1 MSLSSRTFHV
11 RSGQWADKMLT
22 LKKLQELQGKAY
34 CHGQDTRLKA
44 SDDMLFYHV
53 SQWDSAIL
61 GETTLQYRGE
71 FNILRKAGRQIMADL
86 RANPV
91 QVNFKPKSDSRED
104 GADIIDGLYLSD
116 DRTNTSLEAYDNA
129 VGEAVVCGVGAWE
142 LYTEYACNRAGVDNQ
157 VIRRR
162 PVYEAN
168 NNCFWDPNAKRL
180 DKSDAMYVSILEAY
194 SPDGYEQL
202 KRDLGRDKD
211 DYDEENDDEL
221 GEDCDR
227 PADFAFP
234 EQSYGFPWRSSGN
247 DVIYIARFYH
257 RRKVKD
263 KVITLMD
270 PLGQPLV
277 LRESDLVEVMD
288 ELIDAGY
295 KIESERE
302 FKRWEVRLYIASGE
316 AILNGKEG
324 ENGER
329 EGEVIAGENL
339 PVVPTYGE
347 RAFVEGEECYEGIT
361 RLAKDPQR
369 LRNFQMS
376 YLADIVS
383 RSPRPKPI
391 FTPEQLQGF
400 EFMYEETG
408 ADNNYPY
415 YLQNAKDAT
424 GQPLPIGPISV
435 MPEQTMPQALGV
447 MIELTRQ
454 AVEDVAN
461 PGLPQDIADP
471 DLSGKA
477 VIALTNR
484 LDQQSIVY
492 QQNLKHA
499 KRRDAEI
506 YASMAVEVYDAPRD
520 VTLTLPDGTTKTA
533 KIMEAVQD
541 QQTGELVFLND
552 LTNTEYD
559 VFAEIGPSYATKK
572 EQTIDQLTRMA
583 EGLAA
588 FNPQMAQSLI
598 LQSLTLID
606 GINMEQVRKAAR
618 KQLIQAGFVEPD
630 TDEEKAMVE
639 AMQNAPKQPSADMLL
654 AQAELLKGQ
663 AAQMDTERKAIN
675 DQQTAQNNA
684 AKTQIDAFRAE
695 TDRAAVQVDA
705 QKIGAE
711 INYKQ
716 VQTAGQVIDN
726 ATKIGSALRGRV
738 RPSLQQQAM

>member
-1 MSLSSRTFHV
+1 
-11 RSGQWADKMLT
+11 MLT
-22 LKKLQELQGKAY
+22 LKKLQKLQGKAY
-34 CHGQDTRLKA
+34 CHGQETREKA
-44 SDDMLFYHV
+44 ADDMAFYYV
-53 SQWDSAIL
+53 SQWSDDIL
-61 GETTLQYRGE
+61 AGTTLQYRGE
-71 FNILRKAGRQIMADL
+71 FNILRKAGRQIAADL

-91 QVNFKPKSDSRED
+91 QVNFKPTSDSRDD
-104 GADIIDGLYLSD
+104 GADIIDGLYLTD
-116 DRTNTSLEAYDNA
+116 DRTNTSLESYDNA
-129 VGEAVVCGVGAWE
+129 AGEAIVCGVGAWE
-142 LYTEYACNRAGVDNQ
+142 LYTEYASNRAGVDHQ

-194 SPDGYEQL
+194 SPGGYKQL
-202 KRDLGRDKD
+202 CSELGN
-211 DYDEENDDEL
+211 DEYDDED
-221 GEDCDR
+221 EDDDCDDKT

-247 DVIYIARFYH
+247 DVVYIARFYH
-257 RRKVKD
+257 RRKITD
-263 KVITLMD
+263 KVITLTD

-277 LRESDLVEVMD
+277 LRESDLTEVMD
-288 ELIDAGY
+288 DLIDAGY

-316 AILNGKEG
+316 KILNGKEG
-324 ENGER
+324 PDGER

-347 RAFVEGEECYEGIT
+347 RAFVNSEECYEGIT

-383 RSPRPKPI
+383 RSPRPKPF
-391 FTPEQLQGF
+391 FTPEQVQGF
-400 EFMYEETG
+400 EFMYEDSG

-415 YLQNAKDAT
+415 YLMNSKDAN
-424 GQPLPIGPISV
+424 GQPLAIGPVAV
-435 MPEQTMPQALGV
+435 MPEQTMPQALGM

-477 VIALTNR
+477 VNALQNR

-520 VTLTLPDGTTKTA
+520 VTLTLPDGTTKSA
-533 KIMEAVQD
+533 KIMEGVVD
-541 QQTGELVFLND
+541 KETGNLVMLND

-572 EQTIDQLTRMA
+572 EQTIDQLTKMA

-588 FNPQMAQSLI
+588 FNPEMAQALI

-606 GINMEQVRKAAR
+606 GINMEAVRKAAR
-618 KQLIQAGFVEPD
+618 KQLVTTGFVEPD
-630 TDEEKAMVE
+630 TDEEKAMLE
-639 AMQNAPKQPSADMLL
+639 QMANAPKQPDANLLL
-654 AQAELLKGQ
+654 AQAEMAKAQ
-663 AAQMDTERKAIN
+663 ASAMDTQRKAAA
-675 DQQTAQNNA
+675 DQMTAQNNA
-684 AKTQIDAFRAE
+684 AKTQIEAFRAE
-695 TDRAAVQVDA
+695 TDRAAVEVDA
-705 QKIGAE
+705 QKAGAE

-726 ATKIGSALRGRV
+726 ATKIGHALRGRV
-738 RPSLQQQAM
+738 QPRPQPQAY

>member
-1 MSLSSRTFHV
+1 
-11 RSGQWADKMLT
+11 MLT
-22 LKKLQELQGKAY
+22 LQKLQSLQGKAY
-34 CHGQDTRLKA
+34 CHGQMTREKA
-44 SDDMLFYHV
+44 ADDMLFYYV
-53 SQWDSAIL
+53 TQWDDSIL

-71 FNILRKAGRQIMADL
+71 FNILRKAGRQIAADL

-91 QVNFKPKSDSRED
+91 QVNFKPKSDSRDD
-104 GADIIDGLYLSD
+104 GADIIDGLYLTD
-116 DRTNTSLEAYDNA
+116 DRTNTSLESYDNA
-129 VGEAVVCGVGAWE
+129 AGEAIVCGVGAWE
-142 LYTEYACNRAGVDNQ
+142 LYTEYASNRAGVDHQ

-162 PVYEAN
+162 PIYEAN

-180 DKSDAMYVSILEAY
+180 DKSDANYVSILEAY
-194 SPDGYEQL
+194 SPGGYKALCRE
-202 KRDLGRDKD
+202 LGN
-211 DYDEENDDEL
+211 DEYEEDDECD
-221 GEDCDR
+221 EDGNES
-227 PADFAFP
+227 PANFAFP
-234 EQSYGFPWRSSGN
+234 QESYGFPWRSSGN

-263 KVITLMD
+263 KVITLTD

-277 LRESDLVEVMD
+277 LRESDLVDVMD
-288 ELIDAGY
+288 ELTDAGY
-295 KIESERE
+295 KVESERE

-316 AILNGKEG
+316 KILNGKEG
-324 ENGER
+324 KDGER
-329 EGEVIAGENL
+329 EGQVIAGENL

-347 RAFVEGEECYEGIT
+347 RAFVESEECYEGIT

-391 FTPEQLQGF
+391 FTPEQVQGF
-400 EFMYEETG
+400 EFMYEGAG

-415 YLQNAKDAT
+415 YLMNSKDAT
-424 GQPLPIGPISV
+424 GQPLMLGPVAV
-435 MPEQTMPQALGV
+435 MPEQTMPQAMLA
-447 MIELTRQ
+447 MMDLTRQ

-477 VIALTNR
+477 VNALTNR

-520 VTLTLPDGTTKTA
+520 VTLTLPDGTTKTT

-541 QQTGELVFLND
+541 RQTGDIVYLND

-572 EQTIDQLTRMA
+572 EQTIDQLTQMA
-583 EGLAA
+583 AA
-588 FNPQMAQSLI
+588 MAGIDPQMSKMLSL
-598 LQSLTLID
+598 QAMTLID
-606 GINMEQVRKAAR
+606 GVNLEDVRKYAR
-618 KQLIQAGFVEPD
+618 KQLIITGIKEPETEEEAAMLQAMQQQEAPPD
-630 TDEEKAMVE
+630 AAMV
-639 AMQNAPKQPSADMLL
+639 L
-654 AQAELLKGQ
+654 AQAEVLKGQ
-663 AAQMDTERKAIN
+663 AAQMNAQREAAKDVL
-675 DQQTAQNNA
+675 TAQNNQ
-684 AKTQIDAFRAE
+684 AKTQIDAFRAQ
-695 TDRAAVQVDA
+695 TDRAAVEVDA
-705 QKIGAE
+705 QKAGAD

-716 VQTAGQVIDN
+716 VQTAGQVIAN
-726 ATKIGSALRGRV
+726 AEKIGQALRGRV
-738 RPSLQQQAM
+738 MPRPQMMQ

>member
-1 MSLSSRTFHV
+1 
-11 RSGQWADKMLT
+11 MLT
-22 LKKLQELQGKAY
+22 LKKLQSLQGKAY
-34 CHGQDTRLKA
+34 CHGQETREKA
-44 SDDMLFYHV
+44 ADDMTFYHV
-53 SQWDSAIL
+53 SQWSDDILSA
-61 GETTLQYRGE
+61 TTLQYRGE
-71 FNILRKAGRQIMADL
+71 FNILRKAGRQIAADL

-91 QVNFKPKSDSRED
+91 QVNFKPTSDSRED
-104 GADIIDGLYLSD
+104 GADIIDGLYLTD
-116 DRTNTSLEAYDNA
+116 DRTNTSLESYDNA
-129 VGEAVVCGVGAWE
+129 AGEAIVCGVGAWE
-142 LYTEYACNRAGVDNQ
+142 LYTEYASNRAGIDHQ

-180 DKSDAMYVSILEAY
+180 DKSDAMYVSILEPY
-194 SPDGYEQL
+194 SPGGYEQL
-202 KRDLGRDKD
+202 KRDLGYDSD
-211 DYDEENDDEL
+211 DGDDEDEEKEEECDDT
-221 GEDCDR
+221 

-234 EQSYGFPWRSSGN
+234 EQSYGFNWRSGN
-247 DVIYIARFYH
+247 DIVYIARFYH
-257 RRKVKD
+257 KKKVKD
-263 KVITLMD
+263 KVITLTD

-277 LRESDLVEVMD
+277 LRESDLSEVMD
-288 ELIDAGY
+288 DLIDAGY

-302 FKRWEVRLYIASGE
+302 FKRWEVRLYIASGD

-324 ENGER
+324 PDGER
-329 EGEVIAGENL
+329 EGEVIAGENI

-347 RAFVEGEECYEGIT
+347 RAFVNGEECYEGIT

-383 RSPRPKPI
+383 RSPRPKP
-391 FTPEQLQGF
+391 FFFAEQVQGY
-400 EFMYEETG
+400 EFMLEENG

-415 YLQNAKDAT
+415 YLMNRLAAD
-424 GQPLPIGPISV
+424 GSPLAVGPIAV

-477 VIALTNR
+477 VNALTNR

-520 VTLTLPDGTTKTA
+520 VTLTLPDGTTKNA
-533 KIMEAVQD
+533 KVMEAVQD
-541 QQTGELVFLND
+541 KETGELVYLND

-583 EGLAA
+583 EGLMAV
-588 FNPQMAQSLI
+588 NPQMAQALI

-618 KQLIQAGFVEPD
+618 KQLVQSGFVEPD
-630 TDEEKAMVE
+630 TDEEKAMLEQMANV
-639 AMQNAPKQPSADMLL
+639 PKQPDAAILL
-654 AQAELLKGQ
+654 AQAEMAKAQ
-663 AAQMDTERKAIN
+663 ATAMDTQRKAVN

-711 INYKQ
+711 ISYKQ

-726 ATKIGSALRGRV
+726 AVKVGSALRGSV
-738 RPSLQQQAM
+738 KPRPMQQGY